1 MVAGEVRLLAQ
12 HTEARTKEIK
22 TVLDSLATELAPA
35 HEALQT
41 SRKLVD
47 STAHGVRSVSVPILD
62 RGGRARFAL
71 AVRATPEVIPEAK
84 IPWVLSQARA
94 CVAAIQ
100 VHLLFPEDRPAQ
112 PD

>member
-1 MVAGEVRLLAQ
+1 
-12 HTEARTKEIK
+12 
-22 TVLDSLATELAPA
+22 
-35 HEALQT
+35 
-41 SRKLVD
+41 
-47 STAHGVRSVSVPILD
+47 VPILD

-112 PD
+112 AD